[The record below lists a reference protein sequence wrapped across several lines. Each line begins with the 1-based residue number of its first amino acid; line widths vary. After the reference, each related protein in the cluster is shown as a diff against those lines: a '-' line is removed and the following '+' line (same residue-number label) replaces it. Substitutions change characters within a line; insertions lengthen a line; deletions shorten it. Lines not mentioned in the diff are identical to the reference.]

1 MTLSV
6 TYQQKQS
13 HTSNR
18 SFVTNNINF
27 IFLITKRGKISQ
39 KHAQMYLWPI
49 IHCAMNMNII
59 VFKLNWVTLYWWEK
73 EKGRKN
79 KWQGKTKIQSKT
91 NLKTKKKECVADEL
105 TDQMKHYL
113 LYVIFFLRNQVK
125 APLVIMDGRL
135 GWPLFRTMWF
145 WLRWL

>member
-1 MTLSV
+1 
-6 TYQQKQS
+6 
-13 HTSNR
+13 
-18 SFVTNNINF
+18 
-27 IFLITKRGKISQ
+27 
-39 KHAQMYLWPI
+39 
-49 IHCAMNMNII
+49 MNMNII

-73 EKGRKN
+73 
-79 KWQGKTKIQSKT
+79 
-91 NLKTKKKECVADEL
+91 KKKEEKTNNKERQKYKKKKKKERVADEL

-113 LYVIFFLRNQVK
+113 LYVIFILRNQVK